1 MRELKESIT
10 RSIVECYANFA
21 VAIAEGSSS
30 GKKMDRAFRSIMK
43 KGQKA
48 VASAKTRREA
58 SRIKDKVADKLAPVV
73 ARGAAKQQD
82 SEGRASSKMQ
92 ALKMADDEGQ
102 DLKQVAAEIPS
113 GGNDATQ
120 RAGRQL
126 NMTRKGQAGAR
137 ISGRV
142 INRAQNE
149 PTNIHREVAMDK
161 EHSTEKKRRNR
172 AATERFER
180 IKRKARWN

>member
-1 MRELKESIT
+1 MRELIENSII
-10 RSIVECYANFA
+10 SCYLKIAD
-21 VAIAEGSSS
+21 AIAEGSSS
-30 GKKMDRAFRSIMK
+30 GAKMNRAFKSIMK
-43 KGQKA
+43 KGKKA
-48 VASAKTRREA
+48 VASARTSRDA
-58 SRIKDKVADKLAPVV
+58 DRIKDKVADKLAPVV

-102 DLKQVAAEIPS
+102 DLNKIAAEIPS
-113 GGNDATQ
+113 GKNDSTQ